1 MKYIC
6 YQESFVIYGWRVLGG
21 FGQEMRR
28 LTKKYSEI
36 PISKIR
42 FSLYITLMNKAGQKS
57 FAILII
63 LDGFQ
68 ELHLDLA

>member
-28 LTKKYSEI
+28 LTKKS

-42 FSLYITLMNKAGQKS
+42 FSLYITLMHKGGQKS
-57 FAILII
+57 FAILIL

-68 ELHLDLA
+68 EMHLDLA

>member
-36 PISKIR
+36 PHFK
-42 FSLYITLMNKAGQKS
+42 NKVLS
-57 FAILII
+57 VH
-63 LDGFQ
+63 
-68 ELHLDLA
+68 HLDAEGGSKVFCDSDLT